1 MFYIVDA
8 NTLKDGATIPSGYYI
23 TLKRINRPTKANGFQ
38 VTFVPSYL
46 NNTSTAAGLFLGVK
60 KKIMK
65 FYNLLNSY
73 LIFL

>member
-46 NNTSTAAGLFLGVK
+46 NNASTAAGLFLGVK
-60 KKIMK
+60 EIIK

-73 LIFL
+73 SIFL

>member
-60 KKIMK
+60 KKNNEI
-65 FYNLLNSY
+65 L
-73 LIFL
+73 